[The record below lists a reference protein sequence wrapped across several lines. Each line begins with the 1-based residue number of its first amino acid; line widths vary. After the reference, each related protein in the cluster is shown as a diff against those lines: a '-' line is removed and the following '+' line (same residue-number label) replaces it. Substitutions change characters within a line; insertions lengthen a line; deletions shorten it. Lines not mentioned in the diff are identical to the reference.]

1 MTLSE
6 KIQLPLLPLSLLLLP
21 GERTQLHIF
30 EPRYRQLL
38 ADISETGSAFG
49 IPYVVGR
56 FNKGLGA
63 RCRVLNIVKQY
74 GSGESDVLV
83 ECEGLFM
90 IEDFQSMKEDKLYP
104 YGTVRLLR
112 AIAQETCDVEISQA
126 YDRFIAALEGT
137 DLHFHPVS
145 SDYVLTMFASLRC
158 SDEEKHQFVLLPS
171 ASGRARVLLERIEFA
186 TSLIHQEKVTERGIY
201 LS

>member
-49 IPYVVGR
+49 IPYAVGR
-56 FNKGLGA
+56 LNKGLGS
-63 RCRVLNIVKQY
+63 RCRVLNVVKQY
-74 GSGESDVLV
+74 ESGESDILV
-83 ECEGLFM
+83 ECEGLFI

-112 AIAQETCDVEISQA
+112 SIAQETCDIETSQA

-145 SDYVLTMFASLRC
+145 SDYVLTMFGSLRC
-158 SDEEKHQFVLLPS
+158 SDEEKHRFVLLPN
-171 ASGRARVLLERIEFA
+171 ASDRARVLLERIEFT
-186 TSLIHQEKVTERGIY
+186 TSLILQEKATERGIY

>member
-1 MTLSE
+1 
-6 KIQLPLLPLSLLLLP
+6 
-21 GERTQLHIF
+21 
-30 EPRYRQLL
+30 
-38 ADISETGSAFG
+38 
-49 IPYVVGR
+49 
-56 FNKGLGA
+56 
-63 RCRVLNIVKQY
+63 
-74 GSGESDVLV
+74 
-83 ECEGLFM
+83 M